1 MKTKA
6 QRGAGLLQQ
15 LLKTQSRL
23 KRNDPS
29 EQGISLLLSLLMGLV
44 IIGGVSGLMM
54 RQLSERARGAG
65 ESYQQIAENAAANGF
80 NQILSALNNTAPGE
94 YLGYLFLNDHDGTNS
109 SRWQSDITLEQPC
122 SKNKTNDG
130 LAPAWIVNT
139 NRNDAGN
146 TLRSDQM
153 GDIQSQFKLRAYYGP
168 KEGQSA
174 TFEVEGTVIRE
185 GSDNSYEARSLLR
198 RSLYINSKVP
208 TSDDWA
214 VLAARNYELGDVD
227 IEGSGQILW
236 LMQSL
241 GNFNDADSCNST
253 NLLAA
258 VGADNR
264 RETDLAER
272 IWPVVNLTGNQWN
285 IPAPERFNR
294 DGTFDQMDGTHR
306 IWAFDDSQI
315 GDPMQGTYGLQCG
328 GAYSVVCARQSSN
341 NPQNSQNENPIA
353 NNQIVVET
361 STTSINQEACVVV
374 NSYYKYP
381 RLNWGLVLAG
391 ESIDLSETECRKN
404 GNHEWRTSVDVEV
417 PIRRQIIIKSSDLCN
432 HTSNEDVCH
441 VFIEHINLSQ
451 TQLFIQNDDR
461 PVVLHLGLPPGGGSR
476 RSDLGSHQYSLN
488 NNSQICG
495 SNNGASSNCNNV
507 AESFVIASSEGDV
520 GTTCDNENRQSTLQ
534 FGGSNLPSAW
544 INLSKGKVE
553 LNADTTING
562 IIWANSICTG
572 PSNGTTYELTI
583 STDGTNNKPVVE
595 NAEELWGWDD
605 QKRYGRKVVRGVR
618 GTGFDTFTRF

>member
-1 MKTKA
+1 MKPKA
-6 QRGAGLLQQ
+6 QRGVSLLQQ
-15 LLKTQSRL
+15 ILKAQSHL

-80 NQILSALNNTAPGE
+80 NQILSALNNTSPGE
-94 YLGYLFLNDHDGTNS
+94 YLGYLFLNDHDGTES
-109 SRWQSDITLEQPC
+109 SKWQSDITLEQPC
-122 SKNKTNDG
+122 SKNKANG
-130 LAPAWIVNT
+130 GFAPSWIVNT
-139 NRNDAGN
+139 NRNDDGS
-146 TLRSDQM
+146 TLRTDQM
-153 GDIQSQFKLRAYYGP
+153 GDIQSQFKLRTYYGP

-185 GSDNSYEARSLLR
+185 GSKNSYEARSLLR

-227 IEGSGQILW
+227 IEGSGHILW

-264 RETDLAER
+264 RETELAER

-315 GDPMQGTYGLQCG
+315 GDPMQNTYGLQCDG
-328 GAYSVVCARQSSN
+328 TYSVVCARPSSN
-341 NPQNSQNENPIA
+341 NPQNSQYENPIA
-353 NNQIVVET
+353 NNQINVET
-361 STTSINQEACVVV
+361 STTSINQDACVVV
-374 NSYYKYP
+374 NPFYKWQYF
-381 RLNWGLVLAG
+381 RRVLLQAG
-391 ESIDLSETECRKN
+391 QTLDLSETDCRDN
-404 GNHEWRTSVDVEV
+404 NNLEWRSSVEVEV
-417 PIRRQIIIKSSDLCN
+417 PIRRQIMIKSSDLCN
-432 HTSNEDVCH
+432 QNSNEDVCH

-488 NNSQICG
+488 NTSKICG
-495 SNNGASSNCNNV
+495 SNSGAPKNCNNV

-520 GTTCDNENRQSTLQ
+520 GTTCDNENRQSTLK

-553 LNADTTING
+553 LNADTTMKG

-572 PSNGTTYELTI
+572 PSNGTTYDLTI
-583 STDGTNNKPVVE
+583 TTDGTNNKPVVE
-595 NAEELWGWDD
+595 NAEELWGWDH